1 MPGNCENALADAV
14 YLLAPNGVYNI
25 LRRVSATPRGPTAQP
40 GLGALL
46 ETCVCGRLGCGE
58 TLHAARTSPA
68 HSGTC
73 PAYLCS
79 GGVWPAGIGGRS
91 VWAWP
96 SGASDSIYRGRSGA
110 QLALATVS
118 SVVATS
124 LVCGCCDS
132 SLWQPC
138 FFGRAARN
146 MVTDAFQVTG
156 SRRRWRALAGRP
168 HRLASSHF
176 CRPWLLFAL
185 VCPVGYFTFA
195 DGVCGFG
202 THVTS
207 FSSRPSPRGE

>member
-1 MPGNCENALADAV
+1 MPGNRENALADAV

-46 ETCVCGRLGCGE
+46 ETCACGRPGCGE
-58 TLHAARTSPA
+58 TLHAAHTPPA

-96 SGASDSIYRGRSGA
+96 SGASDSIYRGWSGA

-132 SLWQPC
+132 SRWQPC

-156 SRRRWRALAGRP
+156 SRRRWRALRGVLTAWL
-168 HRLASSHF
+168 RL
-176 CRPWLLFAL
+176 
-185 VCPVGYFTFA
+185 TFA
-195 DGVCGFG
+195 DRGCCSPWFARLVI
-202 THVTS
+202 
-207 FSSRPSPRGE
+207 SRLPMACVVSEPT